1 MTTPN
6 QDLTT
11 LLQQQQAQ
19 LDALLSLLNH
29 ELTALSQREVEQ
41 LDALTQQKDAL
52 LTTIQQTDQAINQ
65 LPSLASYQET
75 DWFKQAVQQLNTLLA
90 QCKHQTAVNQQVLEQ
105 SQLTLDRLKHEILSV
120 KGKSG
125 LTYTNKGKPA
135 VEHKSSGIKA

>member
-1 MTTPN
+1 MTTSD
-6 QDLTT
+6 QDLIT

-19 LDALLSLLNH
+19 LDALLLLLNH
-29 ELTALSQREVEQ
+29 ELTALSQRDVQQ
-41 LDALTQQKDAL
+41 LDELTQQKNTL

-65 LPSLASYQET
+65 LPSLAAYQEA
-75 DWFKQAVQQLNTLLA
+75 DWFQQAVQQLNSILTE
-90 QCKHQTAVNQQVLEQ
+90 CKHQTAVNQQVLEQ